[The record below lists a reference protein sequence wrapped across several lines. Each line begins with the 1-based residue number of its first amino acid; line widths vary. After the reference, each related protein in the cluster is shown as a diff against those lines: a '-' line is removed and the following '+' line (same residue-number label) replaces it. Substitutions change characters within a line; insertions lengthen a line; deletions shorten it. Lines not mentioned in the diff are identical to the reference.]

1 MSDITN
7 VLAIASGAVS
17 GALSRFYL
25 TEWSKAKFG
34 TKFPYAT
41 FGINLTGCLAM
52 GFFFSISKGITSYP
66 TELDLLIRTGFLGSY
81 TTFSTYGF
89 DTLTMWRSKQV
100 AATAFYWAGS
110 AVFGLAAVLLGVAI
124 AKLGFP
130 DAQVI
135 F

>member
-7 VLAIASGAVS
+7 AFAIASGAVP

-25 TEWSKAKFG
+25 TEWSKAKYG

-52 GFFFSISKGITSYP
+52 GFFFTISKGITGYP
-66 TELDLLIRTGFLGSY
+66 TELDLLIRAGFLGSY

-89 DTLTMWRSKQV
+89 DTLTMWRSNQKI
-100 AATAFYWAGS
+100 ATIFYWAGS
-110 AVFGLAAVLLGVAI
+110 AILGVVAVFLGAAI
-124 AKLGFP
+124 AKLF
-130 DAQVI
+130 VK
-135 F
+135 

>member
-1 MSDITN
+1 MSDITIP
-7 VLAIASGAVS
+7 LAIAAGAVP

-41 FGINLTGCLAM
+41 FVINLTGCLAM
-52 GFFFSISKGITSYP
+52 GFFFTISKGITGYP

-89 DTLTMWRSKQV
+89 DTLTLWRSKQIG
-100 AATAFYWAGS
+100 ATAFYWAGS
-110 AVFGLAAVLLGVAI
+110 AVLGVVAVILGVAI
-124 AKLGFP
+124 AKLFV
-130 DAQVI
+130 VI
-135 F
+135 K

>member
-1 MSDITN
+1 MSDIIN
-7 VLAIASGAVS
+7 AFAIASGAVP
-17 GALSRFYL
+17 GALFRFYL

-52 GFFFSISKGITSYP
+52 GFFFTIFKGITGYP

-89 DTLTMWRSKQV
+89 DTLTLWRSKQRG
-100 AATAFYWAGS
+100 ATIFYWAGS
-110 AVFGLAAVLLGVAI
+110 AILGLVAVILGVAI
-124 AKLGFP
+124 AKLF
-130 DAQVI
+130 VT
-135 F
+135 

>member
-7 VLAIASGAVS
+7 VFAIASGAVP

-34 TKFPYAT
+34 TNFPYAT
-41 FGINLTGCLAM
+41 FGINVTGCLAM
-52 GFFFSISKGITSYP
+52 GFFFTISKGITGYP

-89 DTLTMWRSKQV
+89 DTLTLWRSKQTG
-100 AATAFYWAGS
+100 ATAFYWAGS
-110 AVFGLAAVLLGVAI
+110 AVFGVGAVILGATI
-124 AKLGFP
+124 AKSFVG
-130 DAQVI
+130 
-135 F
+135 

>member
-7 VLAIASGAVS
+7 AFAIASGAVP

-25 TEWSKAKFG
+25 TEWSKAKYG

-41 FGINLTGCLAM
+41 FGINVTGCLAM
-52 GFFFSISKGITSYP
+52 GFFFTISKGITGYP

-89 DTLTMWRSKQV
+89 DTLTMWRSNQKI
-100 AATAFYWAGS
+100 ATIFYWTGS
-110 AVFGLAAVLLGVAI
+110 AILGVATVFLGAAI
-124 AKLGFP
+124 AKLF
-130 DAQVI
+130 VK
-135 F
+135 